1 MSAIPTI
8 PTIPATPPRTVWIA
22 DAAYLY
28 NYGRGRGAGF
38 DYLKLKNELARQNGA
53 PLYESYYFNASPDPT
68 AEAQS
73 AFHSWIKS
81 AAPKG
86 PQMRVQLYKLK
97 DLRAHCPQCGTHFD
111 RHVQKGVD
119 VAIATLMIKLATQ
132 GVYDRVILS
141 AGDGDFEDAI
151 DYVKSDLRKEVW
163 LNGAQSTL
171 SVDLQCYADRVLWL
185 DDMGSAIDK

>member
-1 MSAIPTI
+1 MPIKNQEPVK
-8 PTIPATPPRTVWIA
+8 TVWIV
-22 DAAYLY
+22 DASYLY
-28 NYGRGRGAGF
+28 NFGRSRPAGF
-38 DYLKLKNELARQNGA
+38 DYLKLKNELARLNGG
-53 PLYESYYFNASPDPT
+53 PLYESYYLNATVDPT

-73 AFHSWIKS
+73 AFHTWIKS

-86 PQMRVQLYKLK
+86 PQMRVQMYRLK
-97 DLRAHCPQCGTHFD
+97 DLHSRCPSCGTSFD
-111 RHVQKGVD
+111 RYVQKGVD

-151 DYVKSDLRKEVW
+151 NYIKSDLRREVW

-171 SVDLQCYADRVLWL
+171 SVDLQCYADKVLWL
-185 DDMGSAIDK
+185 DDMLPAIDK